1 MVLAVV
7 LLSRSQSPVTQQLD
21 QMCPVQLPSY
31 AWNEAY
37 WIGPNS
43 CPQQGSVTSA
53 SCCCIERQPCRGGVG
68 YPSVSAPVS
77 PHFCCCIRRL
87 NPTSRLL
94 MRGSWTWHFSLRHM
108 ATPGINSPPTRLF
121 PLSICFLPFFLYLR
135 GAQSGKLIQILPILI
150 LNCSGSISLTGA
162 VRWQSYMFFVCFL
175 RPKNSKW
182 I

>member
-94 MRGSWTWHFSLRHM
+94 MRGVGPDTLVWGTWLLQGSANSDSDSQLQWQHFSHRSREMTKLFVFCLFS
-108 ATPGINSPPTRLF
+108 TP
-121 PLSICFLPFFLYLR
+121 
-135 GAQSGKLIQILPILI
+135 
-150 LNCSGSISLTGA
+150 
-162 VRWQSYMFFVCFL
+162 
-175 RPKNSKW
+175 
-182 I
+182 